1 MTVINNISAANVG
14 RLSAV
19 QATKLARADSTA
31 DDIPS
36 ATSIT
41 ELVASLELPDLP
53 LSQRGISIDTLLSA
67 ISDEDRRNSIQQA
80 VDSIEKKGEDLK
92 ASSEKKLAALKEKL
106 EELKNQSFW
115 DGFCKVFKVIG
126 MIVGAI
132 AAAATTAV
140 GIMTGNPLLIGAGAV
155 GLLMVGDSL
164 LSTLTDGK
172 VSISAGFEKLGKAF
186 GMSDEAAKWFAFGM
200 QMAIVV
206 ATTVVSFG
214 AAAGSSGAGISQAAE
229 TGAKTALDALSKISA
244 VSEMAN
250 GVTTVGQGVGSI
262 ALAVV
267 SYSIAKLEAKSVD
280 IDAILE
286 QLRNQMKMEQDL
298 IEAEMNAAD
307 KLMSAVKD
315 IIEDCSQT
323 ATAVL
328 TASPSA
334 A

>member
-14 RLSAV
+14 RLSALSST
-19 QATKLARADSTA
+19 QLARAESTA
-31 DDIPS
+31 DDIPA
-36 ATSIT
+36 ATSMT

-53 LSQRGISIDTLLSA
+53 LSQRGISVDTLLSA

-92 ASSEKKLAALKEKL
+92 AAGEKQLAALKEKL
-106 EELKNQSFW
+106 AELKKQSFW

-126 MIVGAI
+126 MIAGAV

-140 GIMTGNPLLIGAGAV
+140 GVMSGNPLLIGVGVV
-155 GLLMVGDSL
+155 GLAMVGDSI
-164 LSTLTDGK
+164 LSTATDGK
-172 VSISAGFEKLGKAF
+172 VCLSAGFEKLGKAM
-186 GMSDEAAKWFAFGM
+186 GMSDDAAKWFAVGM
-200 QMAIVV
+200 QVAIAVV
-206 ATTVVSFG
+206 VTAVSFG
-214 AAAGSSGAGISQAAE
+214 AAVGTSTTGITQAGEAS
-229 TGAKTALDALSKISA
+229 AKTALNALSKISA
-244 VSEMAN
+244 ASEMAN
-250 GVTTVGQGVGSI
+250 GVTTIGQGAGSI

-267 SYSIAKLEAKSVD
+267 AYHIAKLEAKSVD

-286 QLRNQMKMEQDL
+286 KLRNQIKTEQDFVEEE
-298 IEAEMNAAD
+298 INTAD
-307 KLMSAVKD
+307 KLISAVKD